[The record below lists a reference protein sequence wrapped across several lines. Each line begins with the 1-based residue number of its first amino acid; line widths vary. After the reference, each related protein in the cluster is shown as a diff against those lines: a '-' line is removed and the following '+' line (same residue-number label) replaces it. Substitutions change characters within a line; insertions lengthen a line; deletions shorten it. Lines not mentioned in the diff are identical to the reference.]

1 MVIRGRS
8 RNEFRRH
15 WQTDGESRDK
25 VVEVVEN
32 RLNGFFFLVF
42 GFPQELN
49 QRHNNNEKRV
59 ESTLDNR
66 RGFLDRVVYV
76 TSRFKGS
83 V

>member
-32 RLNGFFFLVF
+32 RLNGFFFGVWV
-42 GFPQELN
+42 PS
-49 QRHNNNEKRV
+49 RV
-59 ESTLDNR
+59 EPAAQQQRKESGVD
-66 RGFLDRVVYV
+66 
-76 TSRFKGS
+76 SRQPTWFS
-83 V
+83 RSSRLRYESF